1 MEAKELTKFIDENA
15 PVREKLRRI
24 TELDKVIVKD
34 IEKIETHSY
43 QIQAGEETK
52 TVNRFILTIKGERV
66 ECPRSVM
73 TQLNA
78 VLKKYSDKITAFS
91 VVKSG
96 QGINTTYAVVPE
108 VAII

>member
-1 MEAKELTKFIDENA
+1 
-15 PVREKLRRI
+15 
-24 TELDKVIVKD
+24 
-34 IEKIETHSY
+34 
-43 QIQAGEETK
+43 
-52 TVNRFILTIKGERV
+52 
-66 ECPRSVM
+66 M